1 MSARAWE
8 ERLQPTGRAR
18 FASAT
23 RRRRKK
29 APADSIN
36 SYYALFVLCTIPFS
50 VALPVFYFLFLRRQS
65 MLWKFS
71 LGGKKH
77 ARRGVGGEKRWIKG
91 DGSAEVE
98 GDA

>member
-1 MSARAWE
+1 M
-8 ERLQPTGRAR
+8 
-18 FASAT
+18 
-23 RRRRKK
+23 
-29 APADSIN
+29 
-36 SYYALFVLCTIPFS
+36 PFL

-65 MLWKFS
+65 MLWNFS

-77 ARRGVGGEKRWIKG
+77 ARHGVGGEKRWIKG

>member
-1 MSARAWE
+1 M
-8 ERLQPTGRAR
+8 
-18 FASAT
+18 
-23 RRRRKK
+23 
-29 APADSIN
+29 
-36 SYYALFVLCTIPFS
+36 PFL